1 MPNDLPITYV
11 FMVVQRNNKLLCFT
25 NLHLYKAYM
34 AIIPGCWN
42 LTEMS
47 ETCIATCKHHIN
59 KHLKLWGEEW
69 GPGTKKASWASD

>member
-1 MPNDLPITYV
+1 
-11 FMVVQRNNKLLCFT
+11 MVVQRNNKLLCFT

-47 ETCIATCKHHIN
+47 ETCIATRKHHIN
-59 KHLKLWGEEW
+59 KITVNLTDYIHLKQPQSSL
-69 GPGTKKASWASD
+69 K